1 MDSWELKKHIESL
14 CSHVT
19 FEWNGKECG
28 VDPFSSTEFEM
39 WCGENCMTATS
50 VMEVMTVHF
59 FDGFSLEQIVD
70 KIKNIEM

>member
-1 MDSWELKKHIESL
+1 MSKLEIKKNIESL

-28 VDPFSSTEFEM
+28 VDPLSTTEFEM
-39 WCGENCMTATS
+39 WCGENMMIATDIE
-50 VMEVMTVHF
+50 EVMSTRF
-59 FDGFSLEQIVD
+59 FDGFSLEQIAD